1 MMGEGLRHAT
11 CSTMQGIKV
20 LLSFVASIYASWC
33 CVVVISS
40 EAKMQGE
47 WCMVAWNLAVNI
59 LLCKTGEVFG
69 PFGFTA
75 KALFIVMK
83 LYCQQ
88 IA

>member
-1 MMGEGLRHAT
+1 MR
-11 CSTMQGIKV
+11 V
-20 LLSFVASIYASWC
+20 LLVPRKRGIWLS
-33 CVVVISS
+33 
-40 EAKMQGE
+40 
-47 WCMVAWNLAVNI
+47 I

-88 IA
+88 MS